1 LRNTTRAFFR
11 AMFRERYISGAVAA
25 TSGAAAASRRTSCFT
40 DALPHNASRH
50 VRTTREHS
58 GLAFAEWSATR
69 LYGDRE
75 P

>member
-1 LRNTTRAFFR
+1 
-11 AMFRERYISGAVAA
+11 MFRGRYISGAAA
-25 TSGAAAASRRTSCFT
+25 VTSGAAAAAPRTPCFT
-40 DALPHNASRH
+40 DALPHKAWRH
-50 VRTTREHS
+50 DRMTREHS